1 MSKNIQSIRIHVFPG
16 PNFKDFN
23 FVVDTNYIPI
33 PLRKTSVLVKKVKG
47 KDKVAYKHRNSAAVI
62 FVNEC

>member
-33 PLRKTSVLVKKVKG
+33 PLRKTSVLVKKVNG
-47 KDKVAYKHRNSAAVI
+47 KDKVAYKT
-62 FVNEC
+62 